1 VTLLLS
7 IPSMWALAFALAKI
21 GVFAG
26 LIAGAGGVLALGG
39 YHNGSRAAHTRLLS
53 YSLLG
58 AFIGF
63 HSSLA
68 PVLIQAG
75 QINDAGVMGMFDSDL
90 VLLLRGTPVWESAA
104 FRGAGF
110 ALSALLILSL
120 LRTLRAQRKPPDS
133 VFYRLAFIGQ
143 ALALGLVAYGFT
155 LSGHVSVLDAWLR
168 AALAFHVAAMAIWV
182 GMLLP
187 LRWCCDDVE
196 TGDLGDLMRRFGRLG
211 MGLVAALASS
221 GAFMLLTLIDLI
233 ELFTTQY
240 GRLMLFKL
248 AAFVGLLSIAA
259 LNKLRH
265 VPVLH
270 LPGGSRALARSID
283 RELIVAMVLLLV
295 TAVVTTLLGPATH

>member
-1 VTLLLS
+1 MTSLLS
-7 IPSMWALAFALAKI
+7 VPSMWALAFVLAKI
-21 GVFAG
+21 GIFVG
-26 LIAGAGGVLALGG
+26 LVAGAGGVLALGG

-110 ALSALLILSL
+110 ALSALLIVSL
-120 LRTLRAQRKPPDS
+120 LRTLRAQRTPPDS

-143 ALALGLVAYGFT
+143 TLALGLVAYGFS
-155 LSGHVSVLDAWLR
+155 LYGHISVLDAWVR
-168 AALAFHVAAMAIWV
+168 AALMFHVAAMAIWV

-187 LRWCCDDVE
+187 LRWCCEDVE
-196 TGDLGDLMRRFGRLG
+196 SGGLGEQMRRFGRLG
-211 MGLVAALASS
+211 IGLVGALACS
-221 GAFMLLTLIDLI
+221 GVVMLLNLIDII
-233 ELFTTQY
+233 ELFTTEY

-248 AAFVGLLSIAA
+248 AAFVGMFSIAA
-259 LNKLRH
+259 LNKLRY
-265 VPVLH
+265 VPALH
-270 LPGGSRALARSID
+270 QPGGSRALARSID
-283 RELIVAMVLLLV
+283 REVVVAMILLLV

>member
-1 VTLLLS
+1 MTSLLS
-7 IPSMWALAFALAKI
+7 IPSMWALAFVLAKI
-21 GVFAG
+21 GIFAG
-26 LIAGAGGVLALGG
+26 VIAGAGGVLALGG

-143 ALALGLVAYGFT
+143 ALALGLVAYGFS
-155 LSGHVSVLDAWLR
+155 LSGHVSVLDAWVR

-187 LRWCCDDVE
+187 LRWCCGDVE
-196 TGDLGDLMRRFGRLG
+196 SGGLGESDEAIWPPRHRSSRRARLQRCIYAAQSNRHNRVVHNGVRSPNAFQTRRFR
-211 MGLVAALASS
+211 
-221 GAFMLLTLIDLI
+221 
-233 ELFTTQY
+233 
-240 GRLMLFKL
+240 R
-248 AAFVGLLSIAA
+248 
-259 LNKLRH
+259 
-265 VPVLH
+265 P
-270 LPGGSRALARSID
+270 ARYRS
-283 RELIVAMVLLLV
+283 
-295 TAVVTTLLGPATH
+295 PQ

>member
-1 VTLLLS
+1 MTLLLS
-7 IPSMWALAFALAKI
+7 IPSLWALAFALAKI

-143 ALALGLVAYGFT
+143 ALALGLVA
-155 LSGHVSVLDAWLR
+155 
-168 AALAFHVAAMAIWV
+168 
-182 GMLLP
+182 
-187 LRWCCDDVE
+187 
-196 TGDLGDLMRRFGRLG
+196 
-211 MGLVAALASS
+211 
-221 GAFMLLTLIDLI
+221 
-233 ELFTTQY
+233 
-240 GRLMLFKL
+240 
-248 AAFVGLLSIAA
+248 
-259 LNKLRH
+259 
-265 VPVLH
+265 
-270 LPGGSRALARSID
+270 
-283 RELIVAMVLLLV
+283 
-295 TAVVTTLLGPATH
+295 

>member
-1 VTLLLS
+1 MTLLLS
-7 IPSMWALAFALAKI
+7 IPSMWALAFVLAKI
-21 GVFAG
+21 GIFAG
-26 LIAGAGGVLALGG
+26 VIAGAGGVLALGG

-196 TGDLGDLMRRFGRLG
+196 SGGLGELMRRFGRLG
-211 MGLVAALASS
+211 IGLVAA
-221 GAFMLLTLIDLI
+221 
-233 ELFTTQY
+233 FTTEY

-248 AAFVGLLSIAA
+248 AAFVGLLFIAA
-259 LNKLRH
+259 LNKLRY